1 MSSEMLD
8 YVAAFCIALLTSLG
22 VTPVARRLALRF
34 SIVDAPTE
42 RKLHVDPVPYLGGV
56 AIVIAFVV
64 TLTFGAFVRGV
75 SGSHVRIAV
84 ILGGG
89 LLLAIVG
96 LVDDLKVVPGWVKVP
111 LELLLGGAL
120 FASGIRA
127 ELFGIPA
134 LDLAIT
140 LAWVIGITNA
150 VNYMD
155 NMDGLSAGVA
165 SIAAIY
171 FGVLAGLSGQF
182 LVASL
187 SFALAGC
194 ALGFLW
200 HNRAPAKIFMGDA
213 GSLFLGFLL
222 AALGLELSFD
232 NIARVTFFVPVAIM
246 AVPILDALMVSISRV
261 KSGLSPIHPG
271 KDHTSHRLVALGIP
285 SSAAVSLIHFA
296 AITSGWIGVVIAFS
310 RPLTAY
316 MLMAWVVVVAT
327 FMGALLLRVKI

>member
-1 MSSEMLD
+1 MID
-8 YVAAFCIALLTSLG
+8 YIAAFSIAFVAALA
-22 VTPVARRLALRF
+22 VTPVARRLALRLR
-34 SIVDAPTE
+34 IVDAPTE
-42 RKLHVDPVPYLGGV
+42 RKIHIDPVPYLGGV
-56 AIVIAFVV
+56 AIIVAFVA
-64 TLTFGAFVRGV
+64 TLIVGAAVREV
-75 SGSHVRIAV
+75 SGSYVRIAV

-89 LLLAIVG
+89 LLLAVVG

-111 LELLLGGAL
+111 LELALGGAL

-127 ELFGIPA
+127 ELFGVAPI
-134 LDLAIT
+134 DLAIT

-165 SIAAIY
+165 AIAAVY
-171 FGVLAGLSGQF
+171 FGALAALSGQF

-222 AALGLELSFD
+222 AALGLELRFD
-232 NIARVTFFVPVAIM
+232 NISQITFFVPVAVM

-261 KSGLSPIHPG
+261 RRGLSPIHPG
-271 KDHTSHRLVALGIP
+271 QDHTSHRLVKLGIP
-285 SSAAVSLIHFA
+285 SGAAVSLIHFA

-316 MLMAWVVVVAT
+316 MLMGWVLVVAT
-327 FMGALLLRVKI
+327 FLGAMLLRVKI